1 MDQYLG
7 EIRLCG
13 FPFPPKGWALCN
25 GALLSIQ
32 TNTALFS
39 LLGTQ
44 YGGNGTTNFAL
55 PDLRGRTPLHRDLQD
70 YVQGEVGGAETV
82 TLSTPQLPA
91 HSHSFTAS
99 TTPATLPN
107 TGITQNHLLATSNI
121 YNATNPGPP
130 SAGTLLYGAPGT
142 LTPLSSEACGSSS
155 GGNQPH
161 ENMQPSLALNY
172 IIALTGVY
180 PSRG

>member
-1 MDQYLG
+1 M
-7 EIRLCG
+7 
-13 FPFPPKGWALCN
+13 CN

-82 TLSTPQLPA
+82 TLSTTQVPA
-91 HSHSFTAS
+91 HSHPFNAS
-99 TTPATLPN
+99 TTPATLPT

-121 YNATNPGPP
+121 YNPANPGPP
-130 SAGTLLYGAPGT
+130 SAGTPLYGAPGT
-142 LTPLSSEACGSSS
+142 LTPLSNEACGSS

-161 ENMQPSLALNY
+161 ENMQPSLVLNY